1 MRKPSLLPYHEGV
14 SVTGVRLMRIGIPR
28 ERKTLEKRV
37 ALTPQGAKELIQLG
51 HTVLIE
57 TGAGVGSSFSDSAYE
72 AAGAKIVKG
81 LAEVWNEAELLVK
94 VKEPD
99 ESEFQYFRSDL
110 ILFDYLHLA
119 SLPKVAEALLAK
131 NVTAFAYENL
141 KTPEGRLPLLEPMSE
156 VAGKLSILNG
166 AYYLLSQNGG
176 RGVLLGGATGGPPA
190 RVVVVG
196 AGIAGQAACATA
208 VGMGAHVTVVDIS
221 QEKLKALTA
230 KHGGM
235 VDTVIS
241 TPQSLAASCK
251 DADLLIGAVL
261 VPGAATP
268 KIISKEMIRS
278 MGPQAVF
285 VDISIDQ
292 GGCAET
298 SRPTSLDN
306 PVYEVDGVIH
316 YGVCN
321 MPAQTPRTSTF
332 ALTTATLPYIKQLA
346 TDGIAKSLSSS
357 TAIQN
362 ALTCYGGHLTNRP
375 TAEAL
380 HIEFW
385 PVEKAVGF

>member
-1 MRKPSLLPYHEGV
+1 MKIGV
-14 SVTGVRLMRIGIPR
+14 PR

-37 ALTPQGAKELIQLG
+37 ALTPDGARELIQLG

-57 TGAGVGSSFSDSAYE
+57 TSAGVGSSFPDSAYTSVGCTI
-72 AAGAKIVKG
+72 APT
-81 LAEVWNEAELLVK
+81 LADVWNSAELLVK

-99 ESEFQYFRSDL
+99 ESEFQFFRSDL
-110 ILFDYLHLA
+110 ILFDFLHLA
-119 SLPKVAEALLAK
+119 SLPKVADALLRSRI
-131 NVTAFAYENL
+131 TAFAYENL
-141 KTPEGRLPLLEPMSE
+141 RTSSGRLPLLEPMSE
-156 VAGKLSILNG
+156 VAGKLSVLNG
-166 AYYLLSQNGG
+166 SYYLLSQNGG
-176 RGVLLGGATGGPPA
+176 RGVLLGGATGSPA
-190 RVVVVG
+190 AKVVIIG
-196 AGIAGQAACATA
+196 AGIAGQAACSTA

-221 QEKLKALTA
+221 KEKLDMINA
-230 KHGGM
+230 KYGDVVH
-235 VDTVIS
+235 TVTS

-268 KIISKEMIRS
+268 RIITREMIRS

-298 SRPTSLDN
+298 IKPTSLDN

-332 ALTTATLPYIKQLA
+332 ALTAATLPYIKELA
-346 TDGIAKSLSSS
+346 NNGLKKTLTSSEALQS
-357 TAIQN
+357 
-362 ALTCYGGHLTNRP
+362 ALTCFNGLLTNRP
-375 TAEAL
+375 TADAL
-380 HIEFW
+380 HKDFT
-385 PVEKAVGF
+385 PVERAVG